1 MCIRDRPPSAARRA
15 ADFIPNRTRASS
27 LTVDPTQPIEATVYT
42 GPRVQAAQIA
52 LQPAQ
57 PAAAPIPPARQCKC
71 GAPLHAP
78 QDEQLV
84 RCAQCGKVSQLRS
97 GSGSVGSVEAMV
109 PGMVHVNCPACSTLL
124 AYAQREIPEAH
135 CTVCDTVF
143 CVVDGQA
150 RMLVQCRKC
159 SVRIPVDKSSAVIE
173 CSCGAKL
180 RNPYSVETS
189 QARGAS
195 KVVRCGVCATP
206 GRVPAGVHKFACS
219 NCATVLAVP

>member
-1 MCIRDRPPSAARRA
+1 MSWNPIDWWRHRQIQAVQDEIAPAPPQPTQPPSAARRA

-135 CTVCDTVF
+135 CTCLLYTSPSPRDRTRS
-143 CVVDGQA
+143 
-150 RMLVQCRKC
+150 RM
-159 SVRIPVDKSSAVIE
+159 PSSA
-173 CSCGAKL
+173 
-180 RNPYSVETS
+180 
-189 QARGAS
+189 
-195 KVVRCGVCATP
+195 
-206 GRVPAGVHKFACS
+206 
-219 NCATVLAVP
+219 